1 MMFANDPVFQ
11 RYVRRHA
18 SPPFRRARLPRRVA
32 HISAEVGSTMSHHL
46 DSPAARA
53 DARLNISEV
62 YVFRGERGTVFVM
75 NVCSDSAGPDAPKG
89 FHPEARYEF
98 QIDSTG
104 DDVANLAYRFAFGVA
119 DADGVQALELR
130 KLVDQDTADDAAEGT
145 ALLAGVTGRALGE
158 EGGPRV
164 WTGRAGDPFWM
175 NPAVVEA
182 VGQAFQ
188 HGTDVAVPDPDGS
201 PVKSLFSGQKV
212 RSIVLE
218 VPDSD
223 LLADTGDKHI
233 RVWGVTALATDA
245 GGWHRINR
253 CGLPMVSPIFAQF
266 DDELAERLN
275 QTAPSDDVETFTEE
289 IAGRVAAVV
298 GARDTTSDPQ
308 AYGREVARRV
318 LPNVLPYTVGTP
330 AIFGFAEFNGRS
342 LDDNA
347 GEVMF
352 SLATDS
358 ALSVQL
364 TKDAVDAPSTSFFPY
379 VAPAG

>member
-1 MMFANDPVFQ
+1 
-11 RYVRRHA
+11 
-18 SPPFRRARLPRRVA
+18 
-32 HISAEVGSTMSHHL
+32 MSHHL

-53 DARLNISEV
+53 DARLNISDV

-75 NVCSDSAGPDAPKG
+75 NVCSDAGGPDAPKG

-98 QIDSTG
+98 KIDSTG
-104 DDVANLAYRFAFGVA
+104 DAVENLTYRFSFGPP
-119 DADGVQALELR
+119 DEQESQAVELR
-130 KLVDQDTADDAAEGT
+130 RLVGEDAGDDAADGT
-145 ALLAGVTGRALGE
+145 VLLSGTTGRELSTD
-158 EGGPRV
+158 GGLRV

-188 HGTDVAVPDPDGS
+188 HGTDVDVPAPDAD

-218 VPDSD
+218 VPDAGLVPFTRGKD
-223 LLADTGDKHI
+223 IK
-233 RVWGVTALATDA
+233 VWGVTALATDA

-275 QTAPSDDVETFTEE
+275 QTAPAQDADTFNEE
-289 IAGRVAAVV
+289 IAARVAAVV
-298 GARDTTSDPQ
+298 AARGTTSDPHN
-308 AYGREVARRV
+308 YGRTVADRV
-318 LPNVLPYTVGTP
+318 LPDILPYTIGTP
-330 AIFGFAEFNGRS
+330 AVFGFAKFNGRA
-342 LDDNA
+342 LNDNA

-358 ALSVQL
+358 ALAVGL
-364 TKDAVDAPSTSFFPY
+364 GKEAVDAPSTPYFPY
-379 VAPAG
+379 LAPAV